1 MASNLKDVETNAEQI
16 AVSNFKRK
24 SLINTKQLNFLSLN
38 SLEVRKPKINSVS
51 KHMTVLSFQILNTK
65 VIFNA
70 QATTSVSEFQYLNF
84 NNVDINIGG
93 GFSGHVFT
101 APISGIYKMTF
112 SGVSGQ
118 ETEWTYIT
126 VRKNGNDGLN
136 ILDENAYKNN
146 VSYTWMMELKAGD
159 EVELYYN
166 KAVYASDT
174 FPLTFTGELIH
185 IEN

>member
-1 MASNLKDVETNAEQI
+1 
-16 AVSNFKRK
+16 
-24 SLINTKQLNFLSLN
+24 
-38 SLEVRKPKINSVS
+38 
-51 KHMTVLSFQILNTK
+51 MTVLSFQILNTK

>member
-1 MASNLKDVETNAEQI
+1 M
-16 AVSNFKRK
+16 
-24 SLINTKQLNFLSLN
+24 
-38 SLEVRKPKINSVS
+38 P
-51 KHMTVLSFQILNTK
+51 FQILNTK

-112 SGVSGQ
+112 SGQ
-118 ETEWTYIT
+118 
-126 VRKNGNDGLN
+126 
-136 ILDENAYKNN
+136 NAMSDIDHTSISVYKNDNRMFGIMDFNVAVEWGDN
-146 VSYTWMMELKAGD
+146 VSYTWMMKLDVGD
-159 EVELYYN
+159 RVKLRSANDLY
-166 KAVYASDT
+166 ATSD